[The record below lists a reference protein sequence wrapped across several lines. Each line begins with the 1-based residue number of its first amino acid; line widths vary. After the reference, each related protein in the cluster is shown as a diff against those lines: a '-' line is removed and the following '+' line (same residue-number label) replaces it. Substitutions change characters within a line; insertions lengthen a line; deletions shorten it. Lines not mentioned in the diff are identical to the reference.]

1 MMHKQGFQLQQV
13 LNYRKEVEK
22 ARKLEFVTA
31 KREFENA
38 SELLQRHEAEADRA
52 RVEFN
57 NRQATGISVNELQM
71 YSNFFSKKTC
81 DIQQQRCQVS
91 SLGQELTEKREV
103 LLDAAK
109 EKKSLELLKEKQLM
123 ALRRELAEK
132 ERNFLDELSVQR
144 AVR

>member
-1 MMHKQGFQLQQV
+1 MMHKHGFQLQQV

-22 ARKLEFVTA
+22 ARKLEFVSA
-31 KREFENA
+31 KREYEHA
-38 SELLQRHEAEADRA
+38 TELLQRHEAEADRA

-71 YSNFFSKKTC
+71 YSNFFSKKTN
-81 DIQQQRCQVS
+81 DIQRQRCQVD
-91 SLGQELTEKREV
+91 SLGQEMSEKREV

-109 EKKSLELLKEKQLM
+109 EKKSLELLKEKQLL
-123 ALRRELAEK
+123 ALRREQAEK
-132 ERNFLDELSVQR
+132 ERSFLDELSVQR

>member
-71 YSNFFSKKTC
+71 YSNFFSKKTS

-109 EKKSLELLKEKQLM
+109 EKKSLELLKEKQLL

>member
-1 MMHKQGFQLQQV
+1 MMHKHGFQLQQV

-22 ARKLEFVTA
+22 ARKLEFVSA
-31 KREFENA
+31 KREYEYA
-38 SELLQRHEAEADRA
+38 TELLQRHEAEADRA

-71 YSNFFSKKTC
+71 YSNFFSKKTN
-81 DIQQQRCQVS
+81 DIQRQRCQVD
-91 SLGQELTEKREV
+91 SLGQEMSEKREV

-109 EKKSLELLKEKQLM
+109 EKKSLELLKEKQLL
-123 ALRRELAEK
+123 ALRREQAEK
-132 ERNFLDELSVQR
+132 ERSFLDELSVQR

>member
-71 YSNFFSKKTC
+71 YSNFFSKKTS